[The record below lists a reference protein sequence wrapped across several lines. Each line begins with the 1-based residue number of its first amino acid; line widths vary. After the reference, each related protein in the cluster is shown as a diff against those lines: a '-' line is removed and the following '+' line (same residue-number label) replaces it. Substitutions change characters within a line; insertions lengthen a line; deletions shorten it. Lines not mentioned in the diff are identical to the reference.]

1 MDPSCGFFP
10 VNVKWTS
17 TLKTNCCF
25 FKMPFQKNKVQ
36 INTSSPAYV
45 FFTKTVRQIC
55 NMQQI
60 YRRLPMQKWFR
71 TSARVFSYKFAT
83 YLQNASF
90 EENLRKTASEITVR
104 LDYQDLSKMAH
115 QMFVFTFYSSKL
127 MKQMCLEQGEF
138 LF

>member
-1 MDPSCGFFP
+1 MHKMDPSCGFFP

-55 NMQQI
+55 SKSTGGYPCRSDFLLLQGCSPINLLHICRMPLLKKTSG
-60 YRRLPMQKWFR
+60 RLLLK
-71 TSARVFSYKFAT
+71 
-83 YLQNASF
+83 
-90 EENLRKTASEITVR
+90 
-104 LDYQDLSKMAH
+104 
-115 QMFVFTFYSSKL
+115 
-127 MKQMCLEQGEF
+127 
-138 LF
+138 